1 MAIRF
6 FYNLFTFHTYEISY
20 CVIIPKYY
28 LIFCTSNFII
38 ILDNSIDRELFSSIT
53 LVITVEDMGI
63 STLFSLA
70 SITITVN
77 DQNDIGPLFQMRS
90 YAMSIAENFDTGKL

>member
-1 MAIRF
+1 
-6 FYNLFTFHTYEISY
+6 
-20 CVIIPKYY
+20 
-28 LIFCTSNFII
+28 
-38 ILDNSIDRELFSSIT
+38 
-53 LVITVEDMGI
+53 MGI

-90 YAMSIAENFDTGKL
+90 YAMSIAENFDTGKPYYWHNLVNTNTNGPVKFVHLTEFVFTKQYQFKHIVGTIFCIFICSY

>member
-1 MAIRF
+1 
-6 FYNLFTFHTYEISY
+6 
-20 CVIIPKYY
+20 
-28 LIFCTSNFII
+28 
-38 ILDNSIDRELFSSIT
+38 
-53 LVITVEDMGI
+53 MGI